1 MNNDK
6 MIGIVGGVGPYAGLD
21 LTRKIFDQ
29 TKATSDQD
37 YLSVVLLSI
46 PQQIEDR
53 TSFLLGQTR
62 INPANA
68 IFKILKK
75 LEQIGARVVGIP
87 CNTVHS
93 PQIFDFI
100 LEKLKK
106 TNSNVKIVHM
116 INEVARFIGD
126 TYPNMKNIGVL
137 CTTGTYKTRVYQ
149 NILAQKGLRVILPDK
164 VIQESIV
171 HKAIYDP
178 KNGIKARSAPVSTV
192 AKKELSKAINYL
204 QLEGAEAIVLGCT
217 EIPLAI
223 TEKIIG
229 KTVIIDPTLILAR
242 ALIREINPNKLKPIP
257 MNMAENPH
265 IVLRSRNQISN

>member
-1 MNNDK
+1 
-6 MIGIVGGVGPYAGLD
+6 
-21 LTRKIFDQ
+21 
-29 TKATSDQD
+29 
-37 YLSVVLLSI
+37 
-46 PQQIEDR
+46 
-53 TSFLLGQTR
+53 
-62 INPANA
+62 
-68 IFKILKK
+68 
-75 LEQIGARVVGIP
+75 
-87 CNTVHS
+87 
-93 PQIFDFI
+93 
-100 LEKLKK
+100 
-106 TNSNVKIVHM
+106 
-116 INEVARFIGD
+116 
-126 TYPNMKNIGVL
+126 MKNIGVL

-149 NILAQKGLRVILPDK
+149 NILAQKGHRVILPDK

-192 AKKELSKAINYL
+192 AKKESSKAINYL

-229 KTVIIDPTLILAR
+229 ETVIIDPTLILAR
-242 ALIREINPNKLKPIP
+242 ALVREVKPNKLKPIP